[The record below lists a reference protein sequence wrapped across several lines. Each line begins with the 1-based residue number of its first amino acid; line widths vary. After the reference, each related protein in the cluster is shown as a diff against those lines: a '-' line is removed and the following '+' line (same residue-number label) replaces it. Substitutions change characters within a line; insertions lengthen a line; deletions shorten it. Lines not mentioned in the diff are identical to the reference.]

1 MAEPGV
7 REIQLSR
14 KQLVFLFMAS
24 VVAVVVV
31 FLLGVSVGRGAR
43 SSAPPPLPNDAGPTT
58 DVPAAAP
65 PGTKADAGSLSYP
78 NLANGGD
85 AAKSGGT
92 PAPIQAPQPAALAA
106 AAATSAP
113 PPAQTASVPA
123 PPPAVPPAPKTS
135 SPAPVKSPPSS
146 TKPAPPPAKA
156 STPAPTKTTPPPAG
170 SYFVQVESFRSKDL
184 ADNLVTKLRTKGYDV
199 YVVDSPKPL
208 LRVRVG
214 PYKEKTGADEA
225 LGKLRKDG
233 FTSAFV
239 SR

>member
-24 VVAVVVV
+24 DVAVVVV

-43 SSAPPPLPNDAGPTT
+43 SAAPPPLPNDAGPTT

-92 PAPIQAPQPAALAA
+92 PAPIQAPQPPAAAV

-123 PPPAVPPAPKTS
+123 PPPAAPPAPKTS
-135 SPAPVKSPPSS
+135 SPAPVKSPPPS
-146 TKPAPPPAKA
+146 TAKAAPPQAKA
-156 STPAPTKTTPPPAG
+156 STPSSTKTTPPPAG

-184 ADNLVTKLRTKGYDV
+184 ADNLVTKLRTRGYDV

-225 LGKLRKDG
+225 L
-233 FTSAFV
+233 
-239 SR
+239 

>member
-43 SSAPPPLPNDAGPTT
+43 SAAPPPLPPDAAQTT
-58 DVPAAAP
+58 EAPAQAP
-65 PGTKADAGSLSYP
+65 PGTQANAASLTYSDLSKA
-78 NLANGGD
+78 GD
-85 AAKSGGT
+85 AAKSGGS
-92 PAPIQAPQPAALAA
+92 PAPVQQLPPPPA
-106 AAATSAP
+106 AAATSLPPAQSIQTAP
-113 PPAQTASVPA
+113 PPPRTP
-123 PPPAVPPAPKTS
+123 
-135 SPAPVKSPPSS
+135 PAPVKSAS
-146 TKPAPPPAKA
+146 PAPIKSTPPA
-156 STPAPTKTTPPPAG
+156 SSTKTTPSSSSKAAAVPPG
-170 SYFVQVESFRSKDL
+170 SWFVQVESFRSKDL
-184 ADNLVTKLRTKGYDV
+184 ADNLVTKLRAKGYDV

-225 LGKLRKDG
+225 AGKLKKDG

-239 SR
+239 SH

>member
-1 MAEPGV
+1 MAESGV

-43 SSAPPPLPNDAGPTT
+43 SAAPPAAPADVRETT
-58 DVPAAAP
+58 EAPVPAP
-65 PGTKADAGSLSYP
+65 PGTQAGP
-78 NLANGGD
+78 ENLTYTELAKRGE
-85 AAKSGGT
+85 APKSGGAPPPPAQEPPPAAAST
-92 PAPIQAPQPAALAA
+92 TSAAQSAALPPPPAPAPAKTSS
-106 AAATSAP
+106 AATVKAP
-113 PPAQTASVPA
+113 PPAPAATKAAPPATKTA
-123 PPPAVPPAPKTS
+123 PPPS
-135 SPAPVKSPPSS
+135 
-146 TKPAPPPAKA
+146 
-156 STPAPTKTTPPPAG
+156 TKTTAPPAG

-184 ADNLVTKLRTKGYDV
+184 ADNLVTKLRAKGYDV

-225 LGKLRKDG
+225 LGKLKKDG